1 MERPYL
7 GERAFREYPM
17 KDLFDAGLIVGAAS
31 DYSVTPDPFP
41 PKGMQIGMTRLVETV
56 DPDAVD
62 PDLVLGPDQ
71 RVSLQ
76 QMIDTFTC
84 NNAYFLRD
92 EKITGS
98 LEVGKYADIVIL
110 EQDLFDVPVK
120 DLHDVKVFMTIADGE
135 VTYKG

>member
-1 MERPYL
+1 
-7 GERAFREYPM
+7 
-17 KDLFDAGLIVGAAS
+17 
-31 DYSVTPDPFP
+31 
-41 PKGMQIGMTRLVETV
+41 
-56 DPDAVD
+56 
-62 PDLVLGPDQ
+62 
-71 RVSLQ
+71 
-76 QMIDTFTC
+76 MIDTFTC